1 MRAHSTLR
9 RSRESGQSVIE
20 TALTIAIIL
29 TLVFWIFEVGWLVY
43 TYSVMANAA
52 NEGVR
57 HAIVRSGGD
66 PVGTVTVVKNFA
78 RTSLHDTSAIIV
90 PPPAFPD
97 GDAIPPHRVRVTVRY
112 VYVPWLSAFMKDPP
126 AMSTYSEGRMVVQ

>member
-1 MRAHSTLR
+1 MRTPATSR

-20 TALTIAIIL
+20 TALTIVIIF
-29 TLVFWIFEVGWLVY
+29 TMVFWMFEVGWLVY
-43 TYSVMANAA
+43 TYSVMADAA

-66 PVGTVTVVKNFA
+66 PGGTVTVVKNFA
-78 RTSLHDTSAIIV
+78 STSLHDTSAM
-90 PPPAFPD
+90 PPPSVTFPD
-97 GDAIPPHRVRVTVRY
+97 GDAVPPHRVRVTVRY
-112 VYVPWLSAFMKDPP
+112 VYVPWLSVFMNDPP

>member
-1 MRAHSTLR
+1 MRTHTTLR

-20 TALTIAIIL
+20 TSLTIVIIF
-29 TLVFWIFEVGWLVY
+29 TVVFWMFEVGWLVY
-43 TYSVMANAA
+43 TYSVMADAA

-66 PVGTVTVVKNFA
+66 AGGGTQTTVKNFA
-78 RTSLHDTSAIIV
+78 SASLHDTSSILV
-90 PPPAFPD
+90 DVTPPD
-97 GDAIPPHRVRVTVRY
+97 GDYIPPHRVRVKVSY
-112 VYVPWLSAFMKDPP
+112 AYVPWLSVFMNDPP